1 MIVLETSKERD
12 VKGKKIDEPAE
23 DILDVDIIP
32 KY

>member
-1 MIVLETSKERD
+1 MIILEISKERD

-23 DILDVDIIP
+23 DMLDVDILP